1 MKPAPFA
8 YHDPTTVA
16 EAADLLGRLDNAR
29 PLAGGQSLVPMMN
42 FRFVTPDHLV
52 DLNGVAELAFIRS
65 GQTLSFGAMTRQSD
79 IEFSGDVARNCP
91 IILEALL
98 QVGHRQTRNRGT
110 LGGSLC
116 HLDPAAEMPA
126 VMTLL
131 DATLHAAGPGGRT
144 RAMEMADFAL
154 GYMTTALQ
162 PDELL
167 TRIDVKPWPES
178 HGSAWR
184 EFARRHGDFALASAG
199 VILTLDA
206 RGDIDRLAVVI
217 AGLGPTPTRLAD
229 FEAGAHGAAVN
240 DDLIAAAA
248 SAAKSVE
255 AMDDIH
261 GSSAYR
267 QHLAGVLVGR
277 ALRVAAERARERS
290 AAHV

>member
-1 MKPAPFA
+1 VKPAPFA

-52 DLNGVAELAFIRS
+52 DLNGVAELAHIS
-65 GQTLSFGAMTRQSD
+65 AGDALSFGAMTRQRD
-79 IEFSGDVARNCP
+79 VEFSADVARLCP
-91 IILEALL
+91 VVREALL
-98 QVGHRQTRNRGT
+98 NVGHRQTRNRGT

-126 VMTLL
+126 LMMLH
-131 DATLHAAGPGGRT
+131 DATLSAAGPAGRSRT
-144 RAMEMADFAL
+144 MPMSDFAL
-154 GYMTTALQ
+154 GYMTSALA

-167 TRIDVKPWPES
+167 TRIDVPLWPAG
-178 HGSAWR
+178 HGYAWR

-199 VILTLDA
+199 ALLTLDDN
-206 RGDIDRLAVVI
+206 GSIDRIAVVI
-217 AGLGPTPTRLAD
+217 AGLGPTPVRLGD
-229 FEAGAHGAAVN
+229 FETGARGARLN
-240 DDLIAAAA
+240 DDLIAGAA
-248 SAAKSVE
+248 SAAKSIE

-261 GSSAYR
+261 GSAAYR
-267 QHLAGVLVGR
+267 QHLAGVLVAR
-277 ALRVAAERARERS
+277 ALRAAAERASERT